1 MTTNVQISAFISEE
15 TKTQVER
22 FVASRGIKKAFLIET
37 ALLHHLQALREIP
50 EDVMIPARLV
60 LGSDSLERVA
70 DRLASDERPTDA
82 LKSLFEDQR

>member
-15 TKTQVER
+15 TKTQVEQ

-50 EDVMIPARLV
+50 EDLVVPTRLV
-60 LGSDSLERVA
+60 LGSDSLKCVA
-70 DRLASDERPTDA
+70 DRLASDERPTDD
-82 LKSLFEDQR
+82 LKSLFEN